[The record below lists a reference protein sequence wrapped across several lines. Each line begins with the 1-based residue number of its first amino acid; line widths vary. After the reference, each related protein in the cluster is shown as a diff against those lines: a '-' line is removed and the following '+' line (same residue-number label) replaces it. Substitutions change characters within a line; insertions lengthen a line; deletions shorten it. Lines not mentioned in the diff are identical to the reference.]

1 MNSNFFIKHTPKL
14 NTTITAIHYHRTV
27 ACPSVTEHLPIKLQI
42 ESQSID
48 SDIFICFGDKHV
60 NVINPLAVSSLP
72 VNAYDE
78 IIIQSTQ
85 PLNDFELSA
94 IETAINDGWLIFLIL
109 LMLKRFKR
117 FEHIKFSLQISHV
130 VFAQH

>member
-1 MNSNFFIKHTPKL
+1 MNE
-14 NTTITAIHYHRTV
+14 Y
-27 ACPSVTEHLPIKLQI
+27 PIILIQKSGISIAAATKLQI

-94 IETAINDGWLIFLIL
+94 IETAINDG
-109 LMLKRFKR
+109 
-117 FEHIKFSLQISHV
+117 
-130 VFAQH
+130 